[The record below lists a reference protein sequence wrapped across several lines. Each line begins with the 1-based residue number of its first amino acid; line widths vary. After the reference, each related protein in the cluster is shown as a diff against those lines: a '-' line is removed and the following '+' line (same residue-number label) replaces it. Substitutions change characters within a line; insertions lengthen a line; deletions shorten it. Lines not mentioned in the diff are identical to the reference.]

1 MATILEFELP
11 PDEFALQEAF
21 KTYPHAEIEIERVVA
36 DAPDHLTP
44 YVWAY
49 ADDFDALEAA
59 FEDDPT
65 VKRMAVLAEMD
76 DERSYQMTWAGPIDH
91 LLTFLTD
98 HEGAVTHAHGSEAGW
113 NLRLL
118 FPDHETLSQAH
129 DSVTEAGFS
138 LDIQAVY
145 TAEDERHRRY
155 GLTETQRTTLVTA
168 LQSGYFTVPREV
180 SLTELAEQQ
189 DLSHQA
195 LSERLRRGMDNLVES
210 TLLTQDER
218 EGE

>member
-1 MATILEFELP
+1 MLSP
-11 PDEFALQEAF
+11 NEFALQETF
-21 KTYPHAEIEIERVVA
+21 ETYPEAEIEIKRVVA

-65 VKRMAVLAEMD
+65 VERMTVLTEMD
-76 DERSYQMTWAGPIDH
+76 EERSYQMAWAGPIEH
-91 LLTFLTD
+91 LLMLLTD
-98 HEGAVTHAHGSEAGW
+98 HEGTVTHAHGSEAGW
-113 NLRLL
+113 DLRLL

-129 DSVTEAGFS
+129 ESVTEAGFS
-138 LDIQAVY
+138 LDVQAGY

-168 LQSGYFTVPREV
+168 LKSGYFTVPREV
-180 SLTELAEQQ
+180 SLTDLAEQQ

-195 LSERLRRGMDNLVES
+195 LSERLR
-210 TLLTQDER
+210 
-218 EGE
+218 